1 MTRNDGSGS
10 QGDGAVDHVADLV
23 RWERSG
29 AVWRVLGR
37 SASGLTIGLFSCDGG
52 EQMDQVTSHDPKLL
66 GYVGD
71 RASST
76 DD

>member
-1 MTRNDGSGS
+1 MTTDNAATP
-10 QGDGAVDHVADLV
+10 QADGAVDHVADLM

-37 SASGLTIGLFSCDGG
+37 SGSGVTIGLYSCDGG
-52 EQMDQVTSHDPKLL
+52 EQMDLVTSHDPAVL

-71 RASST
+71 RSSST
-76 DD
+76 D